1 MTTRRLHASHP
12 TLRWRY
18 GRLRSERGSTSIEM
32 VILMPVLF
40 TVLFLGI
47 QAAMYYYAG
56 AIALAAAQDGAR
68 AAAGT
73 DNTTDPDTG
82 RRVATAILAG
92 SDGSLENWAAIST
105 VTPDSVT
112 VTVTGSSLSVIPGW
126 HPTVTK
132 QATAPLERLS

>member
-1 MTTRRLHASHP
+1 MTTRPHASHRAI
-12 TLRWRY
+12 RWRY
-18 GRLRSERGSTSIEM
+18 GTLRSERGSTSIEM

-56 AIALAAAQDGAR
+56 TIALAAAQDGAR

-82 RRVATAILAG
+82 RRIATAILAS
-92 SDGSLENWAAIST
+92 SDGSLENWSATSS
-105 VTPDSVT
+105 VTPDTVT
-112 VTVTGSSLSVIPGW
+112 VTVTGTSLSVIPGW

-132 QATAPLERLS
+132 QATAPVERLT